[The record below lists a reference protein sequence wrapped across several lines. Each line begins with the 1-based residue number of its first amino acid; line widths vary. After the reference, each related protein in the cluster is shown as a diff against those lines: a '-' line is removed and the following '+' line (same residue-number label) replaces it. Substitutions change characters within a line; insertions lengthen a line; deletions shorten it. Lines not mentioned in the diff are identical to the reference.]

1 MTEGIVVM
9 NGAAEGALVA
19 LAPETAV
26 ADSRYSS
33 RKARPRFVRTSR
45 GKSDCSLSLLLNKA
59 SAAARPQAQAAR
71 RAASKAERFWAS
83 KAAQAPV
90 GTSPIPPVATPGIPV
105 VLELMRWPPSA

>member
-19 LAPETAV
+19 LTPETAV

-45 GKSDCSLSLLLNKA
+45 GKSDCSLSPLLNKA
-59 SAAARPQAQAAR
+59 SSAARAQAHAPT
-71 RAASKAERFWAS
+71 RAASKGERFCAI
-83 KAAQAPV
+83 KAAQTPV
-90 GTSPIPPVATPGIPV
+90 RTSPIPPVAIPGFPV
-105 VLELMRWPPSA
+105 VL